1 MLSLFKN
8 NAENSDAN
16 YYDCDNNDSDSDGDD
31 DDDKFQEKLA
41 SSAA

>member
-1 MLSLFKN
+1 MVSLFKN
-8 NAENSDAN
+8 NTENSDDN
-16 YYDCDNNDSDSDGDD
+16 YYDCDNSDRDSDD